1 MPTDTSA
8 PSSTETPSQSGRRT
22 RVWIDLENTPHIP
35 FFNPIIREL
44 EKRGYEVILTA
55 RDAYQTCEMATLYGF
70 RFKKIGRHY
79 GKRRLMKFFGVL
91 ARTSQLI
98 PFALRH
104 RPALALNH
112 GSRTQNFACNL
123 LGIPTIGMMDYE
135 HAAELP
141 LLCPKWELVPEVIPS
156 EAFTHVAQE
165 RILKYTGIKEDVYVA
180 DLKPDP
186 VILDDLELRNY
197 RLVVTVRPPATEA
210 HYHNPEA
217 EVLFERVMDR
227 LLSVPDLKT
236 VMLPRGKSQQASIRE
251 KYPQWFKDDRVVIP
265 KGVVN
270 GLNLLWHS
278 DLVVSGGG
286 TMNREA
292 AALGVPVYSI
302 FRGKIGAVDRALAS
316 QGRLVLVERPEDV
329 QTKIRLEKRQR
340 LATPDCLSRQA
351 LFDIIRHVETIGAA
365 RLNKSGA
372 QPSNAAQEEPDT
384 AFARESKF

>member
-1 MPTDTSA
+1 
-8 PSSTETPSQSGRRT
+8 
-22 RVWIDLENTPHIP
+22 
-35 FFNPIIREL
+35 
-44 EKRGYEVILTA
+44 
-55 RDAYQTCEMATLYGF
+55 
-70 RFKKIGRHY
+70 
-79 GKRRLMKFFGVL
+79 
-91 ARTSQLI
+91 
-98 PFALRH
+98 
-104 RPALALNH
+104 
-112 GSRTQNFACNL
+112 
-123 LGIPTIGMMDYE
+123 
-135 HAAELP
+135 
-141 LLCPKWELVPEVIPS
+141 
-156 EAFTHVAQE
+156 
-165 RILKYTGIKEDVYVA
+165 
-180 DLKPDP
+180 
-186 VILDDLELRNY
+186 
-197 RLVVTVRPPATEA
+197 

-351 LFDIIRHVETIGAA
+351 LFDIIRHIETIKAA
-365 RLNKSGA
+365 RLKRSGV
-372 QPSNAAQEEPDT
+372 QPSNAAQEEP
-384 AFARESKF
+384 